1 MPRGTSFTMT
11 PKRRAKMTDM
21 LRNQYSVGSIATE
34 FGISYKFLIKL
45 FKKEKM
51 DHKAIRMSGLN
62 TLRADIFRSIG
73 SIDDDA
79 KRVKAGL
86 EFLDRY
92 PIQDDEVDDEVKAV
106 GSSDEDIAKK
116 ILLELSVEQ

>member
-1 MPRGTSFTMT
+1 MPKGTSFNMT
-11 PKRRAKMTDM
+11 EKRKARAIDM

-34 FGISYKFLIKL
+34 FGIGYKTLLGL

-62 TLRADIFRSIG
+62 TLRADTFRSIG
-73 SIDDDA
+73 VIKDDS

-92 PIQDDEVDDEVKAV
+92 PIQDDEVDDEVKDS
-106 GSSDEDIAKK
+106 GNSDEDIAKK
-116 ILLELSVEQ
+116 ILLELSVE